1 MNAIPNSAF
10 RIKIRKE
17 IRRNDSCF
25 RQMLKRDSEFR
36 IIITMSIINV
46 AIDGP
51 AGAGKSTISRAAAK
65 EMGYIYI
72 DTGALYRTV
81 GLNAMRKGADVNN
94 PESVIATL
102 TDDLKV
108 ELRFIDGEQRMFLN
122 DEDVSDKIRTPE
134 ASSAASKVSAVPEV
148 RKYLFDL
155 QKNLAKSNN
164 CIMDGRDIGTVVLP
178 DAKVKIFLT
187 ASPEARAKRRY
198 IELTEKGMD
207 VSYDDVLADMIKRD
221 YDDSHRA
228 IAPLKQADDA
238 VLADTSEL
246 SLQQSIDLII
256 KIIKDKI

>member
-1 MNAIPNSAF
+1 MN
-10 RIKIRKE
+10 
-17 IRRNDSCF
+17 
-25 RQMLKRDSEFR
+25 
-36 IIITMSIINV
+36 IINV

-65 EMGYIYI
+65 ELGFIYI

-81 GLNAMRKGADVNN
+81 GLNAMRMGADVND

-102 TDDLKV
+102 TDDLRV
-108 ELRFIDGEQRMFLN
+108 ELRFIDGEQKMFLN

-155 QKNLAKSNN
+155 QKDLAKNNN

-187 ASPEARAKRRY
+187 ASPEARAERRY
-198 IELTEKGMD
+198 KELIEKSMD
-207 VSYDDVLADMIKRD
+207 VKYEDVLADMIKRD

-228 IAPLKQADDA
+228 IAPLKQAADA
-238 VLADTSEL
+238 VLADTSDKNLEE
-246 SLQQSIDLII
+246 SIALII
-256 KIIKDKI
+256 QIIKDNI

>member
-1 MNAIPNSAF
+1 MN
-10 RIKIRKE
+10 
-17 IRRNDSCF
+17 
-25 RQMLKRDSEFR
+25 
-36 IIITMSIINV
+36 IINV

-65 EMGYIYI
+65 ELGFIYI

-81 GLNAMRKGADVNN
+81 GLNALRKGADVNDR
-94 PESVIATL
+94 ESVVATL

-134 ASSAASKVSAVPEV
+134 VSSAASITSAVPEV

-155 QKNLAKSNN
+155 QKNLAKNNN

-187 ASPEARAKRRY
+187 ASPEARAQRRY
-198 IELTEKGMD
+198 DELIEKGMD
-207 VSYDDVLADMIKRD
+207 VKYDDVLADMIKRD

-238 VLADTSEL
+238 VLADTSGNTLEE
-246 SLQQSIDLII
+246 SIAL
-256 KIIKDKI
+256 KVR